1 MQFSESLKNNQQFRF
16 VYKNGRSY
24 ANKYFIMYVKENG
37 LDKNRIGISVSK
49 KVGNSVVRHRIT
61 RLVRESYRLHES
73 VFNSGLDMV
82 IIARPG
88 AASIGYEEAESALLH
103 LAKLHHIIKIYFYN
117 ERILKEKQY
126 IISKVEN
133 VLKGIKILSNN
144 YKMIIITLKESFLK
158 EMGIFKIEK
167 TIHTNLDNYCAELI
181 RNLKEEYL
189 LENPC
194 YPIEV
199 IVKFFKIHNFLSEET
214 LKYFNILEK
223 NKYQKVF
230 KIIETNIKLLPE
242 DIEKKIFESLKIEKK
257 KLEELIYISQKLT
270 LEKYIFKLK
279 LEKIIEIYLSK
290 NIALK
295 DIIGEYNLKD
305 TNRIN
310 IYLKK
315 IYRTNIKELKK
326 ENNLRNINTSEGDKK
341 LKIKSKE

>member
-1 MQFSESLKNNQQFRF
+1 MQEITKIIYSNNFFNVIKVENNLQLDNILDEREA
-16 VYKNGRSY
+16 V
-24 ANKYFIMYVKENG
+24 IM
-37 LDKNRIGISVSK
+37 I
-49 KVGNSVVRHRIT
+49 
-61 RLVRESYRLHES
+61 
-73 VFNSGLDMV
+73 
-82 IIARPG
+82 
-88 AASIGYEEAESALLH
+88 LLEG
-103 LAKLHHIIKIYFYN
+103 KIYFYN

-189 LENPC
+189 LKNPC

-295 DIIGEYNLKD
+295 DIIREYNLKD
-305 TNRIN
+305 TKRIN

>member
-1 MQFSESLKNNQQFRF
+1 MQEITKIIYSNNFFNVIKVENNLQLDNILDEREA
-16 VYKNGRSY
+16 V
-24 ANKYFIMYVKENG
+24 IM
-37 LDKNRIGISVSK
+37 I
-49 KVGNSVVRHRIT
+49 
-61 RLVRESYRLHES
+61 
-73 VFNSGLDMV
+73 
-82 IIARPG
+82 
-88 AASIGYEEAESALLH
+88 LLEG
-103 LAKLHHIIKIYFYN
+103 KIYFYN

-305 TNRIN
+305 TKRIN

-315 IYRTNIKELKK
+315 YIEQILK
-326 ENNLRNINTSEGDKK
+326 S
-341 LKIKSKE
+341 

>member
-1 MQFSESLKNNQQFRF
+1 
-16 VYKNGRSY
+16 
-24 ANKYFIMYVKENG
+24 
-37 LDKNRIGISVSK
+37 
-49 KVGNSVVRHRIT
+49 
-61 RLVRESYRLHES
+61 
-73 VFNSGLDMV
+73 
-82 IIARPG
+82 
-88 AASIGYEEAESALLH
+88 
-103 LAKLHHIIKIYFYN
+103 
-117 ERILKEKQY
+117 
-126 IISKVEN
+126 
-133 VLKGIKILSNN
+133 
-144 YKMIIITLKESFLK
+144 
-158 EMGIFKIEK
+158 
-167 TIHTNLDNYCAELI
+167 
-181 RNLKEEYL
+181 
-189 LENPC
+189 
-194 YPIEV
+194 
-199 IVKFFKIHNFLSEET
+199 
-214 LKYFNILEK
+214 KYFNILEK

-305 TNRIN
+305 TKRIN

>member
-1 MQFSESLKNNQQFRF
+1 MQEITKIIYSNNFFNVIKVENNLQLDNILDEREA
-16 VYKNGRSY
+16 V
-24 ANKYFIMYVKENG
+24 IM
-37 LDKNRIGISVSK
+37 I
-49 KVGNSVVRHRIT
+49 
-61 RLVRESYRLHES
+61 
-73 VFNSGLDMV
+73 
-82 IIARPG
+82 
-88 AASIGYEEAESALLH
+88 LLEG
-103 LAKLHHIIKIYFYN
+103 KIYFYN

-167 TIHTNLDNYCAELI
+167 TIHTNLDNYCTELI

-189 LENPC
+189 LENSC

-305 TNRIN
+305 TKRIN

>member
-1 MQFSESLKNNQQFRF
+1 MQEITKIIYSNNFFNVIKVENNLQLDNILDEREA
-16 VYKNGRSY
+16 V
-24 ANKYFIMYVKENG
+24 IM
-37 LDKNRIGISVSK
+37 I
-49 KVGNSVVRHRIT
+49 
-61 RLVRESYRLHES
+61 
-73 VFNSGLDMV
+73 
-82 IIARPG
+82 
-88 AASIGYEEAESALLH
+88 LLEG
-103 LAKLHHIIKIYFYN
+103 KIYFYN

-189 LENPC
+189 LENSC

-305 TNRIN
+305 TKRIN

>member
-1 MQFSESLKNNQQFRF
+1 MQEITKIIYSNNFFNVIKVENNLQLDNILDEREA
-16 VYKNGRSY
+16 V
-24 ANKYFIMYVKENG
+24 IM
-37 LDKNRIGISVSK
+37 I
-49 KVGNSVVRHRIT
+49 
-61 RLVRESYRLHES
+61 
-73 VFNSGLDMV
+73 
-82 IIARPG
+82 
-88 AASIGYEEAESALLH
+88 LLEG
-103 LAKLHHIIKIYFYN
+103 KIYFYN

-167 TIHTNLDNYCAELI
+167 IIHTNLDNYCTELI

-189 LENPC
+189 LENSC

-305 TNRIN
+305 TKRIN

-326 ENNLRNINTSEGDKK
+326 ENNLRSINFIEGNKNIDKRK
-341 LKIKSKE
+341 

>member
-1 MQFSESLKNNQQFRF
+1 MQEITKIIYSNNFFNVIKVENNLQLDNILDEREA
-16 VYKNGRSY
+16 V
-24 ANKYFIMYVKENG
+24 IM
-37 LDKNRIGISVSK
+37 I
-49 KVGNSVVRHRIT
+49 
-61 RLVRESYRLHES
+61 
-73 VFNSGLDMV
+73 
-82 IIARPG
+82 
-88 AASIGYEEAESALLH
+88 LLEG
-103 LAKLHHIIKIYFYN
+103 KIYFYN

-295 DIIGEYNLKD
+295 DIIREYNLK
-305 TNRIN
+305 NNKKIN

>member
-1 MQFSESLKNNQQFRF
+1 MQEITKIIYSNNFFNVIKVENNLQLDNILDERE
-16 VYKNGRSY
+16 
-24 ANKYFIMYVKENG
+24 AIIM
-37 LDKNRIGISVSK
+37 I
-49 KVGNSVVRHRIT
+49 
-61 RLVRESYRLHES
+61 
-73 VFNSGLDMV
+73 
-82 IIARPG
+82 
-88 AASIGYEEAESALLH
+88 LLEG
-103 LAKLHHIIKIYFYN
+103 KIYFYN

-189 LENPC
+189 LENSC

-305 TNRIN
+305 TKRIN

>member
-1 MQFSESLKNNQQFRF
+1 MQEITKIIYSNNFFNVIKVENNLQLDNILDERE
-16 VYKNGRSY
+16 
-24 ANKYFIMYVKENG
+24 AIIM
-37 LDKNRIGISVSK
+37 I
-49 KVGNSVVRHRIT
+49 
-61 RLVRESYRLHES
+61 
-73 VFNSGLDMV
+73 
-82 IIARPG
+82 
-88 AASIGYEEAESALLH
+88 LLEG
-103 LAKLHHIIKIYFYN
+103 KIYFYN

-133 VLKGIKILSNN
+133 ILKGIKILSNN

-189 LENPC
+189 LENSC

-305 TNRIN
+305 TKRIN

>member
-1 MQFSESLKNNQQFRF
+1 MQEITKIIYSNNFFNVIKVENNLQLDNILDEREA
-16 VYKNGRSY
+16 V
-24 ANKYFIMYVKENG
+24 IM
-37 LDKNRIGISVSK
+37 I
-49 KVGNSVVRHRIT
+49 
-61 RLVRESYRLHES
+61 
-73 VFNSGLDMV
+73 
-82 IIARPG
+82 
-88 AASIGYEEAESALLH
+88 LLEG
-103 LAKLHHIIKIYFYN
+103 KIYFYN

-189 LENPC
+189 LENSC

-305 TNRIN
+305 TKRIN

-326 ENNLRNINTSEGDKK
+326 ENNLRNINISEGDKK

>member
-1 MQFSESLKNNQQFRF
+1 MQEITKIIYSNNFFNVIKVENNLQLDNILDEREA
-16 VYKNGRSY
+16 V
-24 ANKYFIMYVKENG
+24 IM
-37 LDKNRIGISVSK
+37 I
-49 KVGNSVVRHRIT
+49 
-61 RLVRESYRLHES
+61 
-73 VFNSGLDMV
+73 
-82 IIARPG
+82 
-88 AASIGYEEAESALLH
+88 LLEG
-103 LAKLHHIIKIYFYN
+103 KIYFYN

-189 LENPC
+189 LKNPC

-305 TNRIN
+305 TKRIN

>member
-1 MQFSESLKNNQQFRF
+1 M
-16 VYKNGRSY
+16 
-24 ANKYFIMYVKENG
+24 
-37 LDKNRIGISVSK
+37 
-49 KVGNSVVRHRIT
+49 
-61 RLVRESYRLHES
+61 
-73 VFNSGLDMV
+73 
-82 IIARPG
+82 
-88 AASIGYEEAESALLH
+88 
-103 LAKLHHIIKIYFYN
+103 
-117 ERILKEKQY
+117 
-126 IISKVEN
+126 
-133 VLKGIKILSNN
+133 
-144 YKMIIITLKESFLK
+144 
-158 EMGIFKIEK
+158 
-167 TIHTNLDNYCAELI
+167 
-181 RNLKEEYL
+181 
-189 LENPC
+189 ENPC

-199 IVKFFKIHNFLSEET
+199 IVKFFKILELLSEET

-305 TNRIN
+305 TKRIN

>member
-1 MQFSESLKNNQQFRF
+1 MQEITKIIYSNNFFNVIKVENNLQLDNILDEREA
-16 VYKNGRSY
+16 V
-24 ANKYFIMYVKENG
+24 IM
-37 LDKNRIGISVSK
+37 I
-49 KVGNSVVRHRIT
+49 
-61 RLVRESYRLHES
+61 
-73 VFNSGLDMV
+73 
-82 IIARPG
+82 
-88 AASIGYEEAESALLH
+88 LLEG
-103 LAKLHHIIKIYFYN
+103 KIYFYN

-242 DIEKKIFESLKIEKK
+242 DIEKKFLKV
-257 KLEELIYISQKLT
+257 
-270 LEKYIFKLK
+270 
-279 LEKIIEIYLSK
+279 
-290 NIALK
+290 
-295 DIIGEYNLKD
+295 
-305 TNRIN
+305 
-310 IYLKK
+310 
-315 IYRTNIKELKK
+315 
-326 ENNLRNINTSEGDKK
+326 
-341 LKIKSKE
+341 